1 MTRWL
6 KYKQNSWWERI
17 CIHVLCS
24 EARLVLFWL
33 CSWDIYEVP
42 DAHYTS
48 LMRNHPGKCWFSWLP
63 QCTGLPIMEPK
74 LPGNYDWIGISVY
87 LCLFHFQRGRSDAPA
102 DVCFVFI
109 GISIDLEMMLGG
121 TEKVHFGTRAVGEL
135 RAAWDSIKGNKQNM
149 KLLHKKNW
157 KHFKGEKRTVG
168 YHSCCCWFILVRNE
182 KFCPFSPETRLNRSS
197 LEVYVRWWPWVA
209 IIFMMGANEEDRW
222 CDKVYMEEVGGD
234 VCVVWNQKLLLT
246 WFQLV

>member
-1 MTRWL
+1 MIGL
-6 KYKQNSWWERI
+6 GFLFI
-17 CIHVLCS
+17 FVFFIFS
-24 EARLVLFWL
+24 EAGLMHLQMCVLYLLELVLILKWCWEARRKFTLGLVQWE
-33 CSWDIYEVP
+33 SWEQPETLLRETNRIWNCCTRKIENI
-42 DAHYTS
+42 
-48 LMRNHPGKCWFSWLP
+48 LRGK
-63 QCTGLPIMEPK
+63 
-74 LPGNYDWIGISVY
+74 
-87 LCLFHFQRGRSDAPA
+87 
-102 DVCFVFI
+102 
-109 GISIDLEMMLGG
+109 
-121 TEKVHFGTRAVGEL
+121 
-135 RAAWDSIKGNKQNM
+135 
-149 KLLHKKNW
+149 
-157 KHFKGEKRTVG
+157 KRTVG